1 MFAFYWQTFFS
12 IIMKDMIHCAIIG
25 AGQIGSRHLQ
35 ALCHLENS
43 ARIDLVDPS
52 NKSLKIACDRYEEA
66 IPLGKHN
73 IELYCHHSP
82 DDLPDS
88 LDIVI
93 VATNSVVREKIIRD
107 VIQKHSVKNLI
118 LEKVLFQRKIEYI
131 EIDTFLKE
139 SSISTWINCWMRTA
153 DLFKQIKSAL
163 NLNDPIQMKVAGP
176 RWGMGT
182 NSIHFI
188 DLLSFFV
195 DCNDFKMTN
204 VQLKNKVLD
213 SKRKGFKEFTGR
225 LTGVNSRG
233 DSLDLIC
240 KDEEEGPVTIEIQNG
255 PEIFTLVTNF
265 VDHFDFKSSN
275 ELASRLGKV
284 SLPYQSEMTHIWI
297 NDILTKGS
305 CDLPTYS
312 NSMNLHLELINAFTE
327 HLKKI
332 TGKEVD
338 ACPIT

>member
-1 MFAFYWQTFFS
+1 
-12 IIMKDMIHCAIIG
+12 MIHCAIIG

-35 ALCHLENS
+35 ALCHLKES
-43 ARIDLVDPS
+43 ARVDLVDPS
-52 NKSLKIACDRYEEA
+52 DESLQTARDRYKEV
-66 IPLGKHN
+66 ISPGKQGT
-73 IELYCHHSP
+73 ELYCHHSP

-93 VATNSVVREKIIRD
+93 VATNSIVREKIIRD
-107 VIQKHSVKNLI
+107 VSQKRSVKNLI
-118 LEKVLFQRKIEYI
+118 LEKVLFQRKNQYI

-139 SSISTWINCWMRTA
+139 SSIPTWVNCWMRTT

-163 NLNDPIQMKVAGP
+163 NPNDLIQMKVAGP

-182 NSIHFI
+182 NSVHFI

-195 DCNDFKMTN
+195 ECVDFKFTDAR
-204 VQLKNKVLD
+204 LDNKILD
-213 SKRKGFKEFTGR
+213 AKREGFKEFTGR
-225 LTGVNSRG
+225 LEGKVSRG

-240 KDEEEGPVTIEIQNG
+240 KDEEDGPVTIEIQNG
-255 PEIFTLVTNF
+255 PEKFTLVTNF